1 MSWVEQW
8 EDSVKAFWRELV
20 VREGA
25 EEFGDEDVDG
35 DVLLSLLCCRVGGR
49 ANRPD
54 SVVIRLFTTSIL
66 GSRLGRNCGGGLTLL
81 LLLAEGTL
89 PGAHVRLDEVDFGV
103 PCVLVVALEE
113 NVCVWI
119 LFQGPE
125 LNFYVCSF
133 RCAEGAGDK
142 GPTAGSAYGND
153 DAVVRP

>member
-8 EDSVKAFWRELV
+8 EDSVKAFGGELV

-35 DVLLSLLCCRVGGR
+35 DVLLCILYCRVGRR
-49 ANRPD
+49 ASRPD
-54 SVVIRLFTTSIL
+54 CIVIRFFTTSIL
-66 GSRLGRNCGGGLTLL
+66 GSRLGRNCWRGLIM
-81 LLLAEGTL
+81 LLLAEGTF
-89 PGAHVRLDEVDFGV
+89 PGAHVRLDEVDFGA

-113 NVCVWI
+113 DVCVWI

-133 RCAEGAGDK
+133 RRAEGAGDE
-142 GPTAGSAYGND
+142 GPTAGSAYGDD
-153 DAVVRP
+153 DAVVRS

>member
-8 EDSVKAFWRELV
+8 EDSVKAFGRELV

-35 DVLLSLLCCRVGGR
+35 DVLLCLLCCRVEGR

-54 SVVIRLFTTSIL
+54 SVVIRFFTTSIL
-66 GSRLGRNCGGGLTLL
+66 GSRLGRNCGGGLTM

-89 PGAHVRLDEVDFGV
+89 PGAHVRLDEVDFGI
-103 PCVLVVALEE
+103 PRVLVVALEE
-113 NVCVWI
+113 DVCVWI
-119 LFQGPE
+119 LFQGPK

-133 RCAEGAGDK
+133 RCTEGAGDK
-142 GPTAGSAYGND
+142 GPAAGSAYGDD